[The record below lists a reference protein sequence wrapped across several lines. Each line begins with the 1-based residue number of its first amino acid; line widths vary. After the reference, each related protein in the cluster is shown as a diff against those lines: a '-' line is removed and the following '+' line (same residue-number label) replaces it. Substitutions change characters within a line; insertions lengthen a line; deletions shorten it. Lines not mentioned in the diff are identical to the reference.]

1 MDKALKKKVIEDWHN
16 AFPQLSMYAQ
26 DKLYKVVGPLII
38 GLELIKLPRTD
49 EYRPHFVMYSLFGN
63 KMGTNI
69 KACLAGPFLLKE
81 YNNKKGFQ
89 YSIPYQKH
97 EDFFNEVLQSVKQ
110 QTPFSLEG
118 DVSYD
123 DVVKAIDKH
132 SKTEPLSASPNSY
145 LQAVLQEV
153 KLKIALFI
161 GEKEAESVLQQII
174 ERSWDENSF
183 SMWKVDL
190 NKWVADLRSIIL
202 KRNDLLIIVKENQ
215 QDKKISTLYKANL
228 VP

>member
-1 MDKALKKKVIEDWHN
+1 
-16 AFPQLSMYAQ
+16 
-26 DKLYKVVGPLII
+26 
-38 GLELIKLPRTD
+38 
-49 EYRPHFVMYSLFGN
+49 
-63 KMGTNI
+63 MGTNI